1 MATPAEEGPARDVPQ
16 RYPELMRRWLTMD
29 PAEVDTLQRV
39 EELARQ
45 FAALNVEG
53 LRLGAPL
60 HQFVFR
66 RGLYL
71 LGEETALPALFQLY
85 TLLDQAVSYIH
96 QEVEPPVPNPYD
108 A

>member
-53 LRLGAPL
+53 L
-60 HQFVFR
+60 H
-66 RGLYL
+66 L